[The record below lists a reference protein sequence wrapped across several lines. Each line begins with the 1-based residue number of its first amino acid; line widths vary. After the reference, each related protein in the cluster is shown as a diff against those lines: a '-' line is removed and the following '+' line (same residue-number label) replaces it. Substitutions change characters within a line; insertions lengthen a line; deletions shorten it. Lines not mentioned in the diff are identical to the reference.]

1 MADNVNE
8 GTSRYWPILGRE
20 LERRLLSPCSHPS
33 FLIFFIVAII
43 GIAPFGTWSE
53 LYEYVMDPNGSL
65 TKLRA
70 SIVSFVPAFVAA
82 TLMQLIW
89 AEERMMRAF
98 AILLAALCGLPW
110 ILCMSGRISDKPAT
124 IWGGVSIAIALIM
137 WWIANANT
145 REILDSP
152 SQDLDAVGG
161 VLDPNR
167 PLPGSLSGFE
177 TE

>member
-1 MADNVNE
+1 
-8 GTSRYWPILGRE
+8 
-20 LERRLLSPCSHPS
+20 
-33 FLIFFIVAII
+33 
-43 GIAPFGTWSE
+43 
-53 LYEYVMDPNGSL
+53 
-65 TKLRA
+65 
-70 SIVSFVPAFVAA
+70 
-82 TLMQLIW
+82 
-89 AEERMMRAF
+89 
-98 AILLAALCGLPW
+98 
-110 ILCMSGRISDKPAT
+110 MSGRISDKPAT